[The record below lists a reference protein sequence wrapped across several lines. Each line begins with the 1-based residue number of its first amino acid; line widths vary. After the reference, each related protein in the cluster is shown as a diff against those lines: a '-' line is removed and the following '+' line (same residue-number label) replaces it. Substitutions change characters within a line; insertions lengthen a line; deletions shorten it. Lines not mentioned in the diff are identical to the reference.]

1 MIKYIYE
8 PELTKLLGEC
18 IIIMSKSEIL
28 NKVLAMSLAVM
39 SFVPAAG
46 AVKSGDESSQPPKKV
61 SKVSNMPVR
70 SEEEK
75 AKWNRLFTLLH
86 VGALCGQKRVR
97 KYVRNNSKANPSIRA
112 LRYLFKVLRRRE
124 KFDGARF
131 RGSVNILCANL
142 VDENKEYNDKNIEAL
157 TSKCFLKLKGESSIA
172 DKIIDKDELFSKDG
186 FTIYCDGNI
195 LYGYSLKDFEEVRS
209 RDGKEYE
216 LTVIEIP
223 GMSVKTFENDE
234 EDRRIYIKQDNEEWC
249 RYSNGKMEPLSMEDF
264 NEFFVKHK
272 FYGDIR
278 LVYSVK

>member
-1 MIKYIYE
+1 
-8 PELTKLLGEC
+8 
-18 IIIMSKSEIL
+18 MSKSEIL

-39 SFVPAAG
+39 SFVPAVG

-61 SKVSNMPVR
+61 SKVSNMPVI

-75 AKWNRLFTLLH
+75 AKWDRLFTLLR

-131 RGSVNILCANL
+131 RESVNILCANL

-157 TSKCFLKLKGESSIA
+157 TSKCFLKLRGESSIA
-172 DKIIDKDELFSKDG
+172 DNIIDKDELFSKDG
-186 FTIYCDGNI
+186 FTIYCKENI
-195 LYGYSLKDFEEVRS
+195 FYGYSLKDFEEVRS
-209 RDGKEYE
+209 RDGKKYE

-223 GMSVKTFENDE
+223 GCNVETFENDE
-234 EDRRIYIKQDNEEWC
+234 EEDHRIYIKQDNEEWC
-249 RYSNGKMEPLSMEDF
+249 RCSSGKMGAISMEDF
-264 NEFFVKHK
+264 NELFVKHK